1 MLQINPPSH
10 FKHFHMNAA
19 SALSFSFCCAAGV
32 AHPWSSFDL
41 STILRYLASTMKAGD
56 PMGILLLRT
65 MLYCMSGIEGVS
77 WGSCANAG
85 RYYCC

>member
-1 MLQINPPSH
+1 MP
-10 FKHFHMNAA
+10 AA
-19 SALSFSFCCAAGV
+19 SRTAGA

-65 MLYCMSGIEGVS
+65 VLSHRSGIQGVRALYHQQAK
-77 WGSCANAG
+77 GTLQLHRHLRACLAA
-85 RYYCC
+85 

>member
-1 MLQINPPSH
+1 LNDL
-10 FKHFHMNAA
+10 
-19 SALSFSFCCAAGV
+19 SALSLYFCCVAGV

-65 MLYCMSGIEGVS
+65 VLYRMSGIEGVS
-77 WGSCANAG
+77 WGSRANEGEGTTAADG
-85 RYYCC
+85 SAVLHV